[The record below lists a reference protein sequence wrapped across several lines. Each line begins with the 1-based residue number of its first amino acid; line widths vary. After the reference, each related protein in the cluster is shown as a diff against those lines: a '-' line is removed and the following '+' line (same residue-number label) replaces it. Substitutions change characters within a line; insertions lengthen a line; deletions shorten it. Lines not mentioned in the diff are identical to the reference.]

1 MAGYLGPVIA
11 TDDET
16 ARALVDGML
25 GRLAGE
31 RVFVD
36 FHTGF
41 VAGTQILTDRGFS
54 RQREL
59 TRMRRGKENSAGTSR
74 AIFAIGGPEVG

>member
-1 MAGYLGPVIA
+1 MTHIA
-11 TDDET
+11 DA

-31 RVFVD
+31 SVVVD
-36 FHTGF
+36 YHTGF
-41 VAGTQILTDRGFS
+41 VAGTKILTDRGFS

-59 TRMRRGKENSAGTSR
+59 TRMRLGRENRAGTSST
-74 AIFAIGGPEVG
+74 IFAIAGPEVG